1 VIRPRTLKELFRLE
15 ELLIFLNLPSKCGI
29 ERRSYTPPPVKGE
42 RYGGYI
48 YSTSMEQGL
57 ERLGILRQYLED
69 DDLLN
74 GVEAYLKRA
83 CTEMEMTFPDSTTW
97 EVTDEQ
103 NKIED
108 LLDWLVVYDICA
120 SLPAKHTIDKVHM
133 VWIEWACE
141 NGDETYLE
149 YTDGKPIYRPA
160 VRYEPGVEGTDED
173 TPDDETVSA
182 GRSSPSVPKGST
194 RKKTKGKSKK

>member
-1 VIRPRTLKELFRLE
+1 
-15 ELLIFLNLPSKCGI
+15 
-29 ERRSYTPPPVKGE
+29 
-42 RYGGYI
+42 
-48 YSTSMEQGL
+48 
-57 ERLGILRQYLED
+57 
-69 DDLLN
+69 
-74 GVEAYLKRA
+74 
-83 CTEMEMTFPDSTTW
+83 MEMTCPDSTTW

-103 NKIED
+103 NKSED

-133 VWIEWACE
+133 VWIEGACE

-149 YTDGKPIYRPA
+149 YTDGKPIYTPA
-160 VRYEPGVEGTDED
+160 VRYELGVEGTDEV